1 MEFKVPSHRE
11 EIGDPLDNYSVN
23 CDISPNY
30 QLFRKGGKRIRLVRG
45 GKDCELN
52 PENRKLVGS
61 HIMRYSETKV

>member
-30 QLFRKGGKRIRLVRG
+30 QLFRKGGKKMSLLFDG
-45 GKDCELN
+45 GKIVSWIQKTARLW
-52 PENRKLVGS
+52 RVRL
-61 HIMRYSETKV
+61 